1 MNDTVY
7 QISPDKKIIPKYHL
21 GFHAQGEIAD
31 FYEKTKNF
39 DRNKFS
45 ESKMELIWT
54 FDFFELDD
62 MFYINYSK
70 SNINKVYISII
81 QKKDYKISHSLVF
94 ERNKEIFAH
103 VPFTLLGYHQN
114 SILGCFDGVMFDM
127 LSKKNL
133 EYVYP
138 HLDEKGIRDIN
149 ALMNTEN
156 NPVVVIIY
164 LKKS

>member
-1 MNDTVY
+1 MQMNDTVY

-81 QKKDYKISHSLVF
+81 PKFLK
-94 ERNKEIFAH
+94 
-103 VPFTLLGYHQN
+103 
-114 SILGCFDGVMFDM
+114 CFFNFKLTTGNVI
-127 LSKKNL
+127 
-133 EYVYP
+133 
-138 HLDEKGIRDIN
+138 HIR
-149 ALMNTEN
+149 
-156 NPVVVIIY
+156 
-164 LKKS
+164 